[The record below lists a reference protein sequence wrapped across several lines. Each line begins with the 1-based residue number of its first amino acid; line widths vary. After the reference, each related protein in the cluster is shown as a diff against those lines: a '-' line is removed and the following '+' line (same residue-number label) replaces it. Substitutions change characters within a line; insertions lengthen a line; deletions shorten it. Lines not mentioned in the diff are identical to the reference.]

1 MHDVLLVALREI
13 RVMLRRSSFYI
24 ATFAI
29 PAITGFLFF
38 GTAFINAR
46 FTSDGGTDGTNQVK
60 PVGLVDQAQVIKR
73 TPPSLHQYF
82 IPYADEQQATSALR
96 NGAIDSFY
104 VIAADYQAT
113 GRVTQVSRQVTLQG
127 LGNSDGVLRSLLLA
141 NLTDDP
147 ALAQRIDDPLDL
159 KPEIVGGSQ
168 SSAPPGSSPL
178 TSGLSY
184 ALGFLLAFSIL
195 NGSGWLV
202 QAVAEEK
209 ENRTIELLLTS
220 VKPWQLMAGK
230 LLGLGVMSMLQLGLW
245 IGVSTSLLGANS
257 ILGRFNIGQVD
268 ASVWGWMVLFFV
280 LGFAFFGALMASLG
294 AVGASIRE
302 SGQASSFLTLPL
314 LVPLWFGAAITEQPD
329 GTLAQVL
336 SLIPFTAPVTI
347 MLRLGQGT
355 VPLWNMLASVLAL
368 VLAVM
373 AAIWLAARLFRSTTL
388 LTGVRPTP
396 RAIWRALR

>member
-1 MHDVLLVALREI
+1 MNIVLSVALREI
-13 RVMLRRSSFYI
+13 WVMLRRSSFYI

-29 PAITGFLFF
+29 PAITGFLFLGSTF
-38 GTAFINAR
+38 LNLSYAPGSSAGPADTR
-46 FTSDGGTDGTNQVK
+46 
-60 PVGLVDQAQVIKR
+60 PVGLVDRAGVIKT
-73 TPPSLHQYF
+73 TPLEIHQFF
-82 IPYADEQQATSALR
+82 IPYPDEQQATSALR
-96 NGAIDSFY
+96 NGAIESFF
-104 VIAADYQAT
+104 VIAADYQQT
-113 GRVTQVSRQVTLQG
+113 GRVEQVSRQVTLQG
-127 LGNSDGVLRSLLLA
+127 SGGSATALRALLRA
-141 NLTDDP
+141 NLVDDP
-147 ALAQRIDDPLDL
+147 ALARRIGEPLEL
-159 KPEIVGGSQ
+159 EPETGAAPGDRPRGESGPF
-168 SSAPPGSSPL
+168 SA
-178 TSGLSY
+178 GLSY

-220 VKPWQLMAGK
+220 IRPWQLMAGK
-230 LLGLGVMSMLQLGLW
+230 LLGLGVMSLVQLGLW
-245 IGVSTSLLGANS
+245 VGLSSSLLGANS
-257 ILGRFNIGQVD
+257 VLGRFNVGTV
-268 ASVWGWMVLFFV
+268 SGGVWGWMLVFFL

-314 LVPLWFGAAITEQPD
+314 LMPLWFGTAITDQPN

-336 SLIPFTAPVTI
+336 SLIPFTSPVTM
-347 MLRLGQGT
+347 MLRLGQGG
-355 VPLWNMLASVLAL
+355 VPLWSILASILAL
-368 VLAVM
+368 LLSVI